1 MAQLCPTRLEQ
12 HLTTNKNCCYDTY
25 KNQIYIIENKIF
37 YSNTIFSQLTN
48 KPIIKIGENV

>member
-1 MAQLCPTRLEQ
+1 MIHTRIKL
-12 HLTTNKNCCYDTY
+12 Y
-25 KNQIYIIENKIF
+25 QIYIIENKIF